1 MTLDAMRDVLAAMEP
16 TGSDGFEGLAALAL
30 NAATHLHFRLTKS
43 GSQQGTDG
51 AGAGPADGIGFEC
64 KRYDSKVESATVKVK
79 LLDLQTR
86 DDVEL
91 WVLCATCPVDER
103 IVRSVRQHA
112 DLYGLQTQ
120 VFDWD
125 DTGATPLL
133 ALLLSFIPP
142 GTLDAFLAK
151 AGVSQAEID
160 GVRTALDTL
169 RAQPGYLAE
178 RQELLAGLDVV
189 NLGFAAA
196 RRANAEWLVQTLS
209 DREAAI
215 DHLRQPIAPLDK
227 SVSHRIVR
235 TALVHTV
242 QAHMQGPAPKEALF
256 LIGEEGAG
264 KSWLP
269 LDAWL
274 ELPADERPM
283 LLVIQSRDL
292 AALGDGFDLVQLLA
306 TNLARQTNRHGN
318 GMTPGNWERLVRRW
332 VDPRPY
338 RSLALVVVVDG
349 INQHEADWGRI
360 TRRLFRELR
369 ERNAHLVVSS
379 RQGVFEDVVRPRF
392 SEVRT
397 CAVPI
402 WTEGERNEI
411 LTAAGLAA
419 DSLKP
424 SVAASLRNPRM
435 LSIALELFDANAL
448 QSMDELTKAQLL
460 FEYLRR
466 ARRDDAKDESAPA
479 FMRRLTGLAQ
489 TLLAATT
496 PIERRRARIL
506 DEVGATAEGRFFV
519 PLGDDPTR
527 YTLSPDGL
535 TLALGLA
542 VVDHVREA
550 IHAGI
555 TPTEAI
561 ASLVDP
567 ISTLDDTADVLMA
580 AAWAANLSRGNSRL
594 DVVAG
599 IITAFVGLQ
608 NVAPAHALGLHA
620 FARESPDAV
629 VLAAERIWL
638 APGQLPENGE
648 WVQDALS
655 ALPSG
660 SPSWTVV
667 AAAITRWLSLGA
679 PAPIPV
685 ESGSSSQEEQSR
697 ERRVQRYRGRLG
709 KLTEHEKALLAG
721 MQECEGDVDALA
733 SLSLELLAGRAL
745 EPFVPALARW
755 ALSSRLAQSSR
766 SPGSA
771 FSWLG
776 NHNAVD
782 WPATRDAVRSW
793 CNDMLKVGHSDT
805 GTAAVV
811 QMYRFTGDSED
822 GHTARRLLDEMRAN
836 DPEYAQIRALNA
848 MQSPES
854 ADPASPHPD
863 DIATR
868 IERFESIDVT
878 TLFNHFGATSED
890 HNFERDLPWVARV
903 QPTTAIAKVQAFIEQ
918 VPARDGMALRQ
929 GIFAIEAFSLA
940 MSPGRADALLD
951 VRNALLMDKAQ
962 GLSEREREVMG
973 GYCLLLALPQLDG
986 DAQLNALLRPAPEQ
1000 AVWIQHTRRFKDATA
1015 PGIEQ
1020 AARQALA
1027 SGNPVVGRYI
1037 LGHLGASHDPVTP
1050 AVDELVLKMVA
1061 SDEPTDRVSAF
1072 AFLQHRGLNDAL
1084 ATFVESDWSSA
1095 TAANDTEAYFGS
1107 LVLVKAVK
1115 QALASPAAVSPRIT
1129 AEAFGAFALA
1139 SAEAA
1144 AIVGGFLHIFLQ
1156 AMESN
1161 VLPSPTV
1168 DLEVQ
1173 LGGPLVLRDLIDVE
1187 ERDIPGDKG
1196 FGRLNWTPADYA
1208 AKAKREHEALMA
1220 FCNALTRVD
1229 AALAL
1234 RTLRPEG
1241 MHAAFAASASF
1252 LDAWT
1257 DRLLRMPRSGQRA
1270 VANIALMFA
1279 GYLAQVT
1286 PSRARM
1292 LFDAYADVEP
1302 YVSLVFH
1309 MAAYPLASQ
1318 VAWQAAGTATFAD
1331 LCGKRLDGAKNDA
1344 ALAREVVAAQTEGR
1358 TDVLLAWVDT
1368 SLATGLPARVARA
1381 FAVLGFMDRSPDV
1394 DVRLA
1399 SGSSMGGLPG
1409 AAWKHATRAYESNT
1423 WARHW
1428 FEALLAA
1435 PTDAEAWPFLVQ
1447 LEECADARYDLWS
1460 GDLAG
1465 HAAHIH
1471 RLATGVRGAVRK
1483 RAGKTA
1489 HEREKT
1495 LFGEPR
1501 PDEVFL
1507 DSALR

>member
-1 MTLDAMRDVLAAMEP
+1 MTLDAMRDVLVAMEP

-30 NAATHLHFRLTKS
+30 NAATNLHFRLTKS

-64 KRYDSKVESATVKVK
+64 KRYDSKVESSTVKVK

-86 DDVEL
+86 NDVEL

-112 DLYGLQTQ
+112 DLFGLQTQ

-125 DTGATPLL
+125 DTGANPLL
-133 ALLLSFIPP
+133 ALLLSFILPA
-142 GTLDAFLAK
+142 TLDAFLAK
-151 AGVSQAEID
+151 AGVSQADID
-160 GVRTALDTL
+160 GMRTALAGL

-178 RQELLAGLDVV
+178 RQELLSGLDVV

-196 RRANAEWLVQTLS
+196 RRANAEWFVQTLS

-215 DHLRQPIAPLDK
+215 DHLRQPLAPLDE
-227 SVSHRIVR
+227 SIPRRIVR
-235 TALVHTV
+235 TALVDTV
-242 QAHMQGPAPKEALF
+242 QAHMQGPAPTDALF

-274 ELPADERPM
+274 ELPPDERPM

-292 AALGDGFDLVQLLA
+292 AAVGDGFDLVQLLA
-306 TNLARQTNRHGN
+306 TTLARQTLRHGN
-318 GMTPGNWERLVRRW
+318 GMTPDNWGRMVRRW
-332 VDPRPY
+332 VDTKPY
-338 RSLALVVVVDG
+338 RSLPLVVVVDG

-369 ERNAHLVVSS
+369 ERNARLVVSS

-392 SEVRT
+392 TEVST
-397 CAVPI
+397 CAVPV
-402 WTEGERNEI
+402 WTEAERNEI

-435 LSIALELFDANAL
+435 LSIALELLDANAL

-466 ARRDDAKDESAPA
+466 ARRDYAEDENAPA
-479 FMRRLTGLAQ
+479 FMRRLTGLAK

-496 PIERRRARIL
+496 PIERRRAGIL
-506 DEVGATAEGRFFV
+506 DDVTATAEGRFFA
-519 PLGDDPTR
+519 PLADDPTR
-527 YTLSPDGL
+527 YTLSPEGL

-550 IHAGI
+550 IHGGI
-555 TPTEAI
+555 SPTAAI
-561 ASLVDP
+561 AALVEP
-567 ISTLDDTADVLMA
+567 ISTMDDTADVLIA

-594 DVVAG
+594 NIVAG

-608 NVAPAHALGLHA
+608 NVDPVHAPGFQA
-620 FARESPDAV
+620 FARECPDAV
-629 VLAAERIWL
+629 VLAAETIWL

-648 WVQDALS
+648 WVQSALS
-655 ALPSG
+655 AIPSS
-660 SPSWTVV
+660 SPAWTMV
-667 AAAITRWLSLGA
+667 AAAITRWLSFHALA
-679 PAPIPV
+679 PVHV
-685 ESGSSSQEEQSR
+685 ESGSSSQDEQSH
-697 ERRVQRYRGRLG
+697 ERRVQRYRGRLE
-709 KLTEHEKALLAG
+709 KLTEHEKELLVG
-721 MQECEGDVDALA
+721 MQKCEGDVDALA
-733 SLSLELLAGRAL
+733 GLSLELLAGRAL
-745 EPFVPALARW
+745 ESFVPALARW
-755 ALSSRLAQSSR
+755 ALSRRLAQSSR
-766 SPGSA
+766 SPNSA

-782 WPATRDAVRSW
+782 WPTTRDAVRGW
-793 CNDMLKVGHSDT
+793 CNDMLTLGHSDT

-811 QMYRFTGDSED
+811 QMYRFTGDSQD
-822 GHTARRLLDEMRAN
+822 GRIAMHLLDKMRAN

-848 MQSPES
+848 MQSPEP
-854 ADPASPHPD
+854 ADPASLDPD
-863 DIATR
+863 DITTR
-868 IERFESIDVT
+868 IEQFESIDVT
-878 TLFNHFGATSED
+878 TLFNHFGTTSED
-890 HNFERDLPWVARV
+890 HDFERALPWVARI
-903 QPTTAIAKVQAFIEQ
+903 QPTTAIAKVQAFIDQ
-918 VPARDGMALRQ
+918 VPSRDGMALRQ

-951 VRNALLMDKAQ
+951 VRSALLTDKAQ
-962 GLSEREREVMG
+962 SLSEREREVMG

-1000 AVWIQHTRRFKDATA
+1000 AVWIQHTRQFKDATA

-1037 LGHLGASHDPVTP
+1037 LGHLAASDDPVTP

-1061 SDEPTDRVSAF
+1061 SDEPNDRVSAF
-1072 AFLQHRGLNDAL
+1072 AFLQQRGLDDAL
-1084 ATFVESDWSSA
+1084 VAFVEGNWSSA

-1107 LVLVKAVK
+1107 LVLVRAVK
-1115 QALASPAAVSPRIT
+1115 QGLASPAAVSPRIT
-1129 AEAFGAFALA
+1129 PEAYGAFALA
-1139 SAEAA
+1139 NAEAA
-1144 AIVGGFLHIFLQ
+1144 AIVGGFLQVFLH

-1173 LGGPLVLRDLIDVE
+1173 LGGPLVLRDFIDVE
-1187 ERDIPGDKG
+1187 EREIPDDDG
-1196 FGRLNWTPADYA
+1196 FGRINWTPADYA
-1208 AKAKREHEALMA
+1208 EKAKREHEALMA
-1220 FCNALTRVD
+1220 FCEALTRVD

-1234 RTLRPEG
+1234 RALRPEG
-1241 MHAAFAASASF
+1241 MHAAFAASAS
-1252 LDAWT
+1252 LLEGWT
-1257 DRLLRMPRSGQRA
+1257 DQLLRMPLSGQRA

-1279 GYLAQVT
+1279 GYLAQVS
-1286 PSRARM
+1286 PGRARM
-1292 LFDAYADVEP
+1292 LFDAYAEVKP
-1302 YVSLVFH
+1302 YVSLVFD

-1318 VAWQAAGTATFAD
+1318 VAWQAAGTSTFAD

-1344 ALAREVVAAQTEGR
+1344 ALAREVVAAQSEGR

-1368 SLATGLPARVARA
+1368 SLATGLPARAARA
-1381 FAVLGFMDRSPDV
+1381 FAVLGFMDASPDV

-1409 AAWKHATRAYESNT
+1409 AAWKHATRAFQANA

-1435 PTDAEAWPFLVQ
+1435 PTDAEAWPFLVH

-1460 GDLAG
+1460 SDLAG

-1471 RLATGVRGAVRK
+1471 RLGTSVLGAVRK

-1507 DSALR
+1507 ASTLR

>member
-1 MTLDAMRDVLAAMEP
+1 MTLDAMRDVLIAMEP

-30 NAATHLHFRLTKS
+30 NAATNLHFRLTKS

-64 KRYDSKVESATVKVK
+64 KRYDSKVESATVKAK

-112 DLYGLQTQ
+112 DRYGLQTQ

-142 GTLDAFLAK
+142 GALDAFLAK
-151 AGVSQAEID
+151 AGAGQADID
-160 GVRTALDTL
+160 GVRAVLTDL
-169 RAQPGYLAE
+169 RAQPGYMAE
-178 RQELLAGLDVV
+178 RQRFLSGLDVL

-209 DREAAI
+209 DGDAAI
-215 DHLRQPIAPLDK
+215 DHLRQPLAPLDK
-227 SVSHRIVR
+227 SIPRRIVR
-235 TALVHTV
+235 TALVDII
-242 QAHMQGPAPKEALF
+242 QAHMQGPAPKDALF

-274 ELPADERPM
+274 ELPPDERPM
-283 LLVIQSRDL
+283 LLFIPSRDL
-292 AALGDGFDLVQLLA
+292 AALGDGFDLVPLLA
-306 TNLARQTNRHGN
+306 TTLARQTNRHGN
-318 GMTPGNWERLVRRW
+318 GMNSGNWERMVRRW
-332 VDPRPY
+332 VDTRPY
-338 RSLALVVVVDG
+338 RSLPLVVVVDG

-369 ERNAHLVVSS
+369 ERNARLVVSS

-392 SEVRT
+392 TEVST
-397 CAVPI
+397 CFVPV

-411 LTAAGLAA
+411 LAAAGLAA

-448 QSMDELTKAQLL
+448 QSMNELTKAQLL

-489 TLLAATT
+489 ALLAATS
-496 PIERRRARIL
+496 PIERRRAGIL
-506 DEVGATAEGRFFV
+506 DDVTATAEGRFFV
-519 PLGDDPTR
+519 PLSDDPTR

-550 IHAGI
+550 LHAG
-555 TPTEAI
+555 TSPTEAI
-561 ASLVDP
+561 AALVEP
-567 ISTLDDTADVLMA
+567 ISTMDDTADVLMA
-580 AAWAANLSRGNSRL
+580 AARAANLSRSDSRPG
-594 DVVAG
+594 VVAG

-608 NVAPAHALGLHA
+608 NVDPVHAPGFQA
-620 FARESPDAV
+620 FSRECPDAV
-629 VLAAERIWL
+629 VLAAETIWL

-648 WVQDALS
+648 CVQSALS
-655 ALPSG
+655 GIPSS
-660 SPSWTVV
+660 SPAWTVA
-667 AAAITRWLSLGA
+667 AAAITRWLSFHA
-679 PAPIPV
+679 PAPVPI
-685 ESGSSSQEEQSR
+685 ESGSSSQDEQSR
-697 ERRVQRYRGRLG
+697 ERRVQRYRGRLE
-709 KLTEHEKALLAG
+709 KLTQHERELLVG
-721 MQECEGDVDALA
+721 IQECEGDVDAIA
-733 SLSLELLAGRAL
+733 DLSLKLLAGRAL

-755 ALSSRLAQSSR
+755 ALSSRLVQSTR
-766 SPGSA
+766 SPSSA

-782 WPATRDAVRSW
+782 WQLTRDAVRLW
-793 CNDMLKVGHSDT
+793 CNDMLSVGHSDT

-811 QMYRFTGDSED
+811 QMYRFTGDSQD
-822 GHTARRLLDEMRAN
+822 GRIAMHLLDEMRAN
-836 DPEYAQIRALNA
+836 DPEYAQMRALNA
-848 MQSPES
+848 MQSPGP

-863 DIATR
+863 DITTR

-878 TLFNHFGATSED
+878 TLFNHFGTTSED
-890 HNFERDLPWVARV
+890 HDFERDLPWVARI
-903 QPTTAIAKVQAFIEQ
+903 QPTTAIAKVQAFIGQ

-929 GIFAIEAFSLA
+929 GIFAIEAFALT
-940 MSPGRADALLD
+940 MSPGHADALLD
-951 VRNALLMDKAQ
+951 VRSALLTDKAQ
-962 GLSEREREVMG
+962 GLSDHEREVMG
-973 GYCLLLALPQLDG
+973 GYCLLLALPLLDG
-986 DAQLNALLRPAPEQ
+986 DAQLDALLRPGPEQ

-1015 PGIEQ
+1015 PGIER
-1020 AARQALA
+1020 AARQAMA
-1027 SGNPVVGRYI
+1027 SGSPVVARYI

-1050 AVDELVLKMVA
+1050 AVDDLVLKMVA
-1061 SDEPTDRVSAF
+1061 SGEITDRVGAF
-1072 AFLQHRGLNDAL
+1072 AYLQHRGTSDAL
-1084 ATFVESDWSSA
+1084 TAFVESNWSSA
-1095 TAANDTEAYFGS
+1095 TASNDTEAYFGS
-1107 LVLVKAVK
+1107 LVLVRAVE
-1115 QALASPAAVSPRIT
+1115 QGLASPAAVSPRIT
-1129 AEAFGAFALA
+1129 PEAYGAFALA

-1144 AIVGGFLHIFLQ
+1144 AIVGGFLHIFLH

-1161 VLPSPTV
+1161 VLPSPAV

-1173 LGGPLVLRDLIDVE
+1173 LGGPHVLRDFIDVE
-1187 ERDIPGDKG
+1187 EREIPNDDG

-1208 AKAKREHEALMA
+1208 DKATREHDALMA
-1220 FCNALTRVD
+1220 FCKALTQVD
-1229 AALAL
+1229 AELAL

-1241 MHAAFAASASF
+1241 MHAAFAASDS
-1252 LDAWT
+1252 LLEGWT
-1257 DRLLRMPRSGQRA
+1257 DQLLRMPLSGQRA
-1270 VANIALMFA
+1270 VANIALMLA
-1279 GYLAQVT
+1279 GYLAQVS
-1286 PSRARM
+1286 PGRAHM
-1292 LFDAYADVEP
+1292 LFDAYAEVEP

-1358 TDVLLAWVDT
+1358 TEVLLAWIDA
-1368 SLATGLPARVARA
+1368 SMATGLPARAARA
-1381 FAVLGFMDRSPDV
+1381 FAVLGFMDASTDV
-1394 DVRLA
+1394 DIRLA

-1409 AAWKHATRAYESNT
+1409 AAWKHATRAFQANT

-1435 PTDAEAWPFLVQ
+1435 PTNAEAWPFLVQ

-1471 RLATGVRGAVRK
+1471 RLGTNVRGAVRK